1 MISTINRARIFGAVL
16 LVAAFGAGVAVGHYY
31 LPLRAPDG
39 VMITVK
45 GSNRIPD
52 ELESLQLDD
61 SQRVVIRGFLRDGT
75 MRIGR
80 IVRDFTVPIDAAID
94 STDRQIRSVLSAEQ
108 NRRLDDIRRNHPLK
122 RMEEK
127 RVIDTIR

>member
-1 MISTINRARIFGAVL
+1 
-16 LVAAFGAGVAVGHYY
+16 
-31 LPLRAPDG
+31 
-39 VMITVK
+39 
-45 GSNRIPD
+45 
-52 ELESLQLDD
+52 
-61 SQRVVIRGFLRDGT
+61 VVIRGFLRDGT